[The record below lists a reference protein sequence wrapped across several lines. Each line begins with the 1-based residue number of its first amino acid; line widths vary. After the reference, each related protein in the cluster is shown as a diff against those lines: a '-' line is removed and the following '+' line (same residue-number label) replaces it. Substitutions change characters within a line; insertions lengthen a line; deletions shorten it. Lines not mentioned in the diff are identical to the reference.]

1 MVGSAEIKQQ
11 HYYFWGCPNIGGT
24 PLIRGDTPILG
35 QTNPNEE
42 DVGKYKKMSKSLN
55 TKTCF
60 AKRTFCLVQTGMTV
74 ATLTGSKILP
84 ANGLCARRTNK
95 HTWTKMG
102 VQSW

>member
-11 HYYFWGCPNIGGT
+11 HYDFWGCPNMGGT
-24 PLIRGDTPILG
+24 PLIREDIPILG
-35 QTNPNEE
+35 DLIVKQTPIEE

-60 AKRTFCLVQTGMTV
+60 AKRTFCLVQTGMTE

-84 ANGLCARRTNK
+84 ANGLCA
-95 HTWTKMG
+95 
-102 VQSW
+102 